1 MPKIFVTGAAGFI
14 GSNTCSA
21 LLDQGY
27 SVVGIDN
34 FDDYYSPVAKERNVA
49 PLLKQA
55 TFELLQIDV
64 RDTNSIMSAFAQHQP
79 DYVVHLAALAGVRAS
94 VARPTDYVLTNMA
107 GTTNILEAAKTHR
120 PKHVVIASTSS
131 VYGKTKVIPFVED
144 DLANEPLAPY
154 PATKRATELLGY
166 TYNNY
171 YDLDLSFVRFFSVY
185 GPNGRPDMMPY
196 LVSDSILHGKEIKL
210 FDGGQMHRDWTYVGD
225 IAAGVIG
232 LLEHPNGYQIYN
244 LGRGEPVL
252 MADFVKYM
260 EALAGKSANY
270 IEVPAPKSEPKIT
283 YADISK
289 AQSVFGYSPQVDI
302 KTGLEKFW
310 EWRIQQPDVLEK

>member
-1 MPKIFVTGAAGFI
+1 MAKVLVTGAAGFI
-14 GSNTCSA
+14 GSNLTMM
-21 LLDQGY
+21 LLAQGFD
-27 SVVGIDN
+27 VIGVDN
-34 FDDYYSPVAKERNVA
+34 FDDYYSPAAKRRNATAFEDHPAFTLAEIDIRDAKLVS
-49 PLLKQA
+49 A
-55 TFELLQIDV
+55 TF
-64 RDTNSIMSAFAQHQP
+64 AAHKP

-94 VARPTDYVLTNMA
+94 VQRPTDYVLTNMA
-107 GTTNILEAAKTHR
+107 GTTNILEAAKDHR
-120 PKHVVIASTSS
+120 PKHVIIASTSS
-131 VYGKTKVIPFVED
+131 VYGKTKVIPFVEG
-144 DLANEPLAPY
+144 DLANKPLAPY

-171 YDLDLSFVRFFSVY
+171 YDLDLTFVRFFSVY

-225 IAAGVIG
+225 IAAGIMG
-232 LLEHPNGYQIYN
+232 LFDHPNGYQIYN

-252 MADFVKYM
+252 MADFVSYM
-260 EALAGKSANY
+260 ETLANKKANY
-270 IEVPAPKSEPKIT
+270 IVVPAPKSEPKIT

-289 AQSVFGYSPQVDI
+289 AQNVFGYAPQVDI

-310 EWRIQQPDVLEK
+310 QWRISQPDVS